1 MSNEHG
7 VTIENLMST
16 LPVVL
21 QRDPTMLAIA
31 GSIAETLSEMPETV
45 DNARIYPRIDELP
58 EELLDILAYDFK
70 VDWWD
75 LDYSVE
81 QKRIILKESWRV
93 HRTLGT
99 KHAVETAISAIYS
112 NTYVSEWF
120 QYDGPVFDF
129 RLHIDATYELVDPE
143 KHQRVLDRLE
153 YYKNLRSAPYN
164 IEYSAR
170 PFASCTIYSGSALT
184 GIAGELRA
192 KVEVDLDALG

>member
-16 LPVVL
+16 LPTFL
-21 QRDPTMLAIA
+21 QTDPTIMAIA
-31 GSIAETLSEMPETV
+31 ESIAETLSEMPETV
-45 DNARIYPRIDELP
+45 DNARIYPKIDELP
-58 EELLDILAYDFK
+58 EDLIDLLAYDFK
-70 VDWWD
+70 IDWWD
-75 LDYSVE
+75 LDYSIE
-81 QKRIILKESWRV
+81 QKRQILKESWHV

-120 QYDGPVFDF
+120 QYGGPVFEF
-129 RLHIDATYELVDPE
+129 TLHIDATYELVDPE

-153 YYKNLRSAPYN
+153 FYKNLRSAPYH

-170 PFASCTIYSGSALT
+170 PFASCTVYSGSALT
-184 GIAGELRA
+184 GISGEMRV
-192 KVEVDLDALG
+192 KVEVDMDALG